1 MWTLFGCVG
10 QMGANAWSV
19 PRQQPDP
26 KENFW
31 TRMAKK
37 SWSPITVM
45 TDAEYADLIRERLVK
60 VEAEIAVIDDKIAE
74 LRKQEVVEDGGEK
87 QTVAQVK

>member
-1 MWTLFGCVG
+1 
-10 QMGANAWSV
+10 
-19 PRQQPDP
+19 
-26 KENFW
+26 
-31 TRMAKK
+31 MAKK

-45 TDAEYADLIRERLVK
+45 TDAEYADLLRERLVK